1 MRFRI
6 RRGYLKKRMETKD
19 TKIPATIYIN
29 MKFRIGEVTLVASS
43 SGTPPPGREMA

>member
-1 MRFRI
+1 MKFRI

-29 MKFRIGEVTLVASS
+29 MKFIIGEVTLALLQALHL
-43 SGTPPPGREMA
+43 GERWLD